1 MFKSVDSKLSSRK
14 SNSIQKSGI
23 NQVGTSGVDAIW
35 SLLKRSTSAARA
47 IKPRPQHVPAMGENK
62 VLGKK
67 HPRVHNDKD
76 ISSKSS
82 KFVDREE
89 KVRECI
95 QDSVLIQNAV

>member
-1 MFKSVDSKLSSRK
+1 MFKSVDSKLSKK

-23 NQVGTSGVDAIW
+23 NQAGTSGIDAIW
-35 SLLKRSTSAARA
+35 NLLKRSTSAARA

-62 VLGKK
+62 VLGNK
-67 HPRVHNDKD
+67 HSRAQNDKD
-76 ISSKSS
+76 ISAKSS